1 MKQCVCRRCAT
12 TFLRRRSEIVRN
24 RKRRHFKTFC
34 SRRCSLAAT
43 RIRRIAKSSSIVAA
57 MEAAYRSGDTLAKV
71 GTMFGITKQA
81 IRSRFNIRA
90 IEIRSMSEAKSG
102 DIDHSAFECA
112 AQSEEAAYWIGFL
125 MADGC
130 VADTGR
136 QRPRLCV
143 TLHEKDELHLLRLR
157 RFLGSSN
164 EIYHSTKALKGGGIT
179 RHSRLSVT
187 SEKIA
192 ECLASYGVTPR
203 KTHTAK
209 ISGLENNRHFWRGV
223 IDGDGCMSV
232 SVRGNHHR
240 LMLSLTGSHPLLEQF
255 RAFVRSVISDCNA
268 TVRPSRSVYCY
279 TIGCRQARLMVRAL
293 YEGCK
298 IALDRKLA
306 IAERVMAHGF

>member
-1 MKQCVCRRCAT
+1 MYYDIIEK
-12 TFLRRRSEIVRN
+12 LRKEIEG
-24 RKRRHFKTFC
+24 FKD
-34 SRRCSLAAT
+34 AAGF
-43 RIRRIAKSSSIVAA
+43 
-57 MEAAYRSGDTLAKV
+57 EKV
-71 GTMFGITKQA
+71 GIV
-81 IRSRFNIRA
+81 
-90 IEIRSMSEAKSG
+90 IEAS
-102 DIDHSAFECA
+102 
-112 AQSEEAAYWIGFL
+112 
-125 MADGC
+125 DG
-130 VADTGR
+130 
-136 QRPRLCV
+136 
-143 TLHEKDELHLLRLR
+143 
-157 RFLGSSN
+157 
-164 EIYHSTKALKGGGIT
+164 
-179 RHSRLSVT
+179 
-187 SEKIA
+187 
-192 ECLASYGVTPR
+192 
-203 KTHTAK
+203 TAK